1 MNVLNIGLG
10 LLERKE
16 KKGIAPGQYLNF

>member
-1 MNVLNIGLG
+1 MKDLKERVDHKG

-16 KKGIAPGQYLNF
+16 KLGLKG

>member
-1 MNVLNIGLG
+1 MKENEELKQRKLNKKREG

-16 KKGIAPGQYLNF
+16 KT